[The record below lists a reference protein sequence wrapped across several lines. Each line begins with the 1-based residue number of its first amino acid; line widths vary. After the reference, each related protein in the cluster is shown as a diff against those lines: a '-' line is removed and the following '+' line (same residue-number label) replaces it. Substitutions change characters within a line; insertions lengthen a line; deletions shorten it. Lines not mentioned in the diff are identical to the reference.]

1 MRHFHLKQNVEHC
14 PAINVDR
21 LWTLVTEQ
29 HRKAYED
36 KTDKAVVIDALAA
49 VSFPNPFYAGR
60 GGIGGKMR
68 NPHLLILVFF
78 FL

>member
-49 VSFPNPFYAGR
+49 VSFPNP
-60 GGIGGKMR
+60 
-68 NPHLLILVFF
+68 
-78 FL
+78 